1 MSIWA
6 KLFGQSNPADSN
18 PADDL
23 GPSAESDGFLM
34 TVEELIAEGR
44 RLQRDCVFLFAH
56 GTGEPAATWHHRP
69 LRDSTHL
76 GDSPW
81 LSIDAR
87 YIPGFEAAQAGVLT
101 VFTSDDCE
109 TGRID
114 EVASLP
120 AGLPLYA
127 HPAVVL
133 PPIEAVFALGSER
146 VQAWLDAN
154 GWSRTDRYSN
164 GFPDRTLVEAYE
176 RQWAQEHPILGQ
188 HGDLYAALGGWHLPG
203 ADDDWF
209 DLLHERLL
217 AVTVK
222 DSEPWVEAW
231 EASNGRRHVI
241 QRIT

>member
-114 EVASLP
+114 EVARLVCLSTRIRRSYFLRSRQCLRLVASACRRGWMQM
-120 AGLPLYA
+120 AGAAPIGTATAFPTVPLWRPMSGSGPKSIRSWA
-127 HPAVVL
+127 STETCM
-133 PPIEAVFALGSER
+133 PPWADGPFREPMTTGSTSCT
-146 VQAWLDAN
+146 N
-154 GWSRTDRYSN
+154 GYW
-164 GFPDRTLVEAYE
+164 
-176 RQWAQEHPILGQ
+176 Q
-188 HGDLYAALGGWHLPG
+188 
-203 ADDDWF
+203 
-209 DLLHERLL
+209 
-217 AVTVK
+217 
-222 DSEPWVEAW
+222 
-231 EASNGRRHVI
+231 
-241 QRIT
+241 